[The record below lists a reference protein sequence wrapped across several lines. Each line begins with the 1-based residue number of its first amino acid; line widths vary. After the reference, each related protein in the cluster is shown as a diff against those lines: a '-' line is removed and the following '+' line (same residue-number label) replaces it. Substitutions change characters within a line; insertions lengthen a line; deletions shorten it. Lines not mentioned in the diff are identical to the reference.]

1 MLEARRS
8 DDPPSTFNVD
18 PLTVVDRGPLTEVN
32 SSLIKSL
39 QTANS
44 CSKLPIIMMMEMIVS
59 LITSLI
65 SMNHGI
71 FKLFV
76 KQNKNNYYSTT
87 STDIITIQIWL
98 TQFYTL
104 HVLLSG
110 YFLN

>member
-39 QTANS
+39 QRANW
-44 CSKLPIIMMMEMIVS
+44 CSRLPIMMMKMIVS

-71 FKLFV
+71 FKLFT
-76 KQNKNNYYSTT
+76 KQNKNNYNPTT
-87 STDIITIQIWL
+87 SIDIITIQIC
-98 TQFYTL
+98 
-104 HVLLSG
+104 LS
-110 YFLN
+110 